1 MVMQKNQDSQLE
13 IGWEIKK
20 LILIYDYGKVWITK
34 ILKGDEFANFKNE
47 AGSNKFKMFPQKWI
61 KETNAIGIVSKSGR
75 YDGGTFAHLD
85 IAFEFAS

>member
-1 MVMQKNQDSQLE
+1 MQKNQDSQLE

-20 LILIYDYGKVWITK
+20 LFLIYDYGKVWIIK
-34 ILKGDEFANFKNE
+34 ILKGGEFANFKNE
-47 AGSNKFKMFPQKWI
+47 AGSNKFKMFLQKWI

-75 YDGGTFAHLD
+75 YDGGTFAHPD